1 MSNTEETKFYELDER
16 IERFLR
22 GEMSTEEEARFREEL
37 KSDPELRD
45 HARAV
50 TALLKGLQEK
60 VKDVFVTT
68 GFTNLF
74 EFK

>member
-22 GEMSTEEEARFREEL
+22 GEMSTEEETSFREEL
-37 KSDPELRD
+37 KSDSELRD

-50 TALLKGLQEK
+50 RRRGSSTIKKFSKRSLLKSLAIT
-60 VKDVFVTT
+60 FVD
-68 GFTNLF
+68 
-74 EFK
+74 